1 MRIEYLRENLLFEI
15 IEVDKLQ
22 MLLNCPYGCYVLK
35 TAAEMS
41 NTMAKN
47 LIKSAVMRVYPLLH

>member
-1 MRIEYLRENLLFEI
+1 MERFMRVDYLRENLLFELT
-15 IEVDKLQ
+15 EANKLQ

-41 NTMAKN
+41 SREA
-47 LIKSAVMRVYPLLH
+47 

>member
-1 MRIEYLRENLLFEI
+1 
-15 IEVDKLQ
+15 

-41 NTMAKN
+41 NIVGKK
-47 LIKSAVMRVYPLLH
+47 LINSSVMRVYPLLHQKKLKARWDEIIAICG